1 MTRVP
6 DRRDCVTLSYI
17 GPTHR
22 CQLCISSRSRRT
34 AVAREPGYGLDHA
47 ATRFR
52 SEEQTIMNLEN
63 RLRGRSSTVTPR
75 TSRRSFAVGWPALI
89 LAVALAACG
98 SSTQAASTSTPS
110 LSPAKEGIASVSCP
124 TKGSCWAAGVKG
136 HVWAYS
142 SGKWIA
148 RGLIDPS
155 FKGWS
160 TWTPNSLAPA
170 NLSFVSAMSCATA
183 AFCSAVDESG
193 RAFTYDRGTWSAPT
207 TVVDHPTYQLL
218 AVSCAAERTCV
229 TVGAAGSA
237 ATYQLGHWSRLADAP
252 DYTLATISCPTAT
265 YCVVGGSD
273 DTVFTLANGRWRPG
287 VALDRAANNGPVG
300 DVIDAVSCPSTR
312 YCLATD
318 NLGNFFIFR
327 NGAWSS
333 AKSVSPKSLVI
344 VAASCA
350 TETSCLGVD
359 EQGGTHRWNGSAWS
373 AGSTPQEK
381 GGDGWPRISV
391 SCPTPG
397 WCMVEPTG
405 RVRLEE

>member
-1 MTRVP
+1 
-6 DRRDCVTLSYI
+6 
-17 GPTHR
+17 
-22 CQLCISSRSRRT
+22 
-34 AVAREPGYGLDHA
+34 
-47 ATRFR
+47 
-52 SEEQTIMNLEN
+52 
-63 RLRGRSSTVTPR
+63 
-75 TSRRSFAVGWPALI
+75 
-89 LAVALAACG
+89 
-98 SSTQAASTSTPS
+98 
-110 LSPAKEGIASVSCP
+110 
-124 TKGSCWAAGVKG
+124 
-136 HVWAYS
+136 
-142 SGKWIA
+142 
-148 RGLIDPS
+148 
-155 FKGWS
+155 
-160 TWTPNSLAPA
+160 
-170 NLSFVSAMSCATA
+170 
-183 AFCSAVDESG
+183 
-193 RAFTYDRGTWSAPT
+193 
-207 TVVDHPTYQLL
+207 
-218 AVSCAAERTCV
+218 
-229 TVGAAGSA
+229 VGAAGSA